1 VILRVAAVLALVL
14 GAAAL
19 LAFLHVLGEGPFVSL
34 EASHLRDMKE
44 RLDPPTTVEP
54 FTFDR
59 MIALPH
65 LRPVAEYSAIE
76 RRGVSLEG
84 YVQHVLR
91 ANDGDFHLELVA
103 RPLGPGQWDTAYVSA
118 EITPGIRARTA
129 SPSGA
134 SGWSY
139 PALMERLRPKIG
151 DVTPWPNGMNRV
163 RISGW
168 LLYDW
173 QYDAPWH
180 GNSHPGDRL
189 TGWEIHPVTGI
200 EVWNERMKR
209 FVEVPR

>member
-34 EASHLRDMKE
+34 ESSHLREMKE
-44 RLDPPTTVEP
+44 RVDPPTAVEP
-54 FTFDR
+54 VTFDS

-65 LRPVAEYSAIE
+65 LRPVGEYSAIE

-103 RPLGPGQWDTAYVSA
+103 KPVAPGQWDTAYVSA
-118 EITPGIRARTA
+118 EITPGVRARTD
-129 SPSGA
+129 SRPGT

-139 PALMERLRPKIG
+139 AALMERLRPKVG
-151 DVTPWPNGMNRV
+151 DVTPWPFGMNRV

-180 GNSHPGDRL
+180 GAGHPGQRL

-200 EVWNERMKR
+200 EVWNEGLKR
-209 FVEVPR
+209 FIEVPR